1 MKSHRL
7 LYLLAILVMLGLAA
21 CATPPETAAPPAA
34 ENVISE
40 TGADPAAE
48 PVVAESAVENTA
60 VIAAT
65 AAETTG
71 DAVEAAASAVAEEYL
86 GVPDPIQLNLAA
98 AAELTDDEIASL
110 FFMREEEKLAHDV
123 YIAFHEMWRLPVFEN
138 IARSEQNHI
147 NSLLRLLEKYG
158 LSDPA
163 QDNPA
168 GVFNDAT
175 LQTMYHDLVNQ
186 GSQSLLDALYA
197 AAAIEEID
205 ILDLQ
210 ADLALTDKADIQT
223 TYQNLIAGSENHLRA
238 FAQMIQRQTGE
249 PYAPQYL
256 SADYYAEIMAGN
268 VGRNRL
274 GQAGGGMGV
283 GQAGGGNGYRG
294 DGAGNLGQP

>member
-1 MKSHRL
+1 
-7 LYLLAILVMLGLAA
+7 MLGLAA
-21 CATPPETAAPPAA
+21 CATPPETAAPLSANPAGQTA
-34 ENVISE
+34 
-40 TGADPAAE
+40 ADPVDQPASAAS
-48 PVVAESAVENTA
+48 PALA
-60 VIAAT
+60 IAAK
-65 AAETTG
+65 A
-71 DAVEAAASAVAEEYL
+71 AVEATVAETAAIERATSETTPTEITPNVAEAAAEEYL
-86 GVPDPIQLNLAA
+86 GAPDPLQLNLAIN
-98 AAELTDDEIASL
+98 AELTDDEIASL
-110 FFMREEEKLAHDV
+110 LFMREEEKLAHDV
-123 YIAFHEMWRLPVFEN
+123 YIAFYEMWRLPVFEN

-158 LSDPA
+158 LPDPA

-175 LQTMYHDLVNQ
+175 LQTMYRDLVSQ

-210 ADLALTDKADIQT
+210 ADLALTAKADIQT
-223 TYQNLIAGSENHLRA
+223 TYQNLIAGSENHLRS

-256 SADYYAEIMAGN
+256 PADYYAEIMASD
-268 VGRNRL
+268 VGRNGLR
-274 GQAGGGMGV
+274 QAGGGL